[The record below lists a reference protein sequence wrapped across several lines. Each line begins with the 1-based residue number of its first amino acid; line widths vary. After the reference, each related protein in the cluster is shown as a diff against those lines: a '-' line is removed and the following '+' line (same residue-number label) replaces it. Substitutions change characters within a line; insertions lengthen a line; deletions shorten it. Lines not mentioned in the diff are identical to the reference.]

1 MAIITDIV
9 QQKRNRERYNI
20 YIDYEYAFSLSAE
33 LLIEYNIKK
42 NSEIDEEKISELVSK
57 ENTKKAYNMALNY
70 LQYRMRSQKELEDYL
85 IKKGFDLDTIE
96 ETLEKLK
103 KYDFINDEIFAEAM
117 TRDLLSAKLV
127 GRRYIVHKLRE
138 KGIDNRIIDSVVDGI
153 DEEVE
158 LKRAYELAE
167 EQFKRCRER
176 PTIKDEQRIGRLM
189 ARRGFEWH
197 IINRAIRD
205 NRQEFEDNI

>member
-70 LQYRMRSQKELEDYL
+70 LQYRMRSQKEIEDYL
-85 IKKGFDLDTIE
+85 IEKGFDIDTIE
-96 ETLEKLK
+96 EVLEKLQ
-103 KYDFINDEIFAEAM
+103 KYDFINDELFAEAM
-117 TRDLLSAKLV
+117 TRDLLSVKLV
-127 GRRYIVHKLRE
+127 GRRYIVHKLKQ
-138 KGIDNRIIDSVVDGI
+138 KGIDRRIIDSVVAEI
-153 DEEVE
+153 DDQIEF
-158 LKRAYELAE
+158 KRAYELAK
-167 EQFKRCRER
+167 EQFKRCRET

-189 ARRGFEWH
+189 GRRGFEWH
-197 IINRAIRD
+197 TINRAIRE
-205 NRQEFEDNI
+205 NRQEDEDNI